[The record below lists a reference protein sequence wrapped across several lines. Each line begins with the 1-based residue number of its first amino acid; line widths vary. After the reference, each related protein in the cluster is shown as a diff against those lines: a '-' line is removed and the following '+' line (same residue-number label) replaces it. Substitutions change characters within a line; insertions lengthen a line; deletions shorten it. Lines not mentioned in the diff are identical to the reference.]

1 MLQTGENYACATNES
16 LLVGMLRLGRK
27 GIPVGCVNGGCG
39 VCKVRIVSGAVQ
51 PLGPVSRAHV
61 SADEEAHGYT
71 LACRVAPGEAV
82 QLEVAARLRKP
93 FGNCAPAHLPRPT
106 LPGAATRSRAD
117 PGPASSLQNNQ
128 PNPPT
133 NQPTEG
139 GHEMGV
145 LRMGHASLRVMDMDA
160 AVKHYENVLGMR
172 TVMKDSSRQ
181 RVPQVLGRMGQVFG
195 HPDPQRPS

>member
-1 MLQTGENYACATNES
+1 MHSIPAVLSSAPAPAAPSPAAVATARCAQVQVRIAQTGDSYACATNES
-16 LLVGMLRLGRK
+16 LLAGMLRLGRK

-93 FGNCAPAHLPRPT
+93 FGNCVPAQLPRPS
-106 LPGAATRSRAD
+106 LPGTGARGARPHRNPAD
-117 PGPASSLQNNQ
+117 P
-128 PNPPT
+128 
-133 NQPTEG
+133 
-139 GHEMGV
+139 
-145 LRMGHASLRVMDMDA
+145 
-160 AVKHYENVLGMR
+160 
-172 TVMKDSSRQ
+172 
-181 RVPQVLGRMGQVFG
+181 
-195 HPDPQRPS
+195 